1 MNQSWTHLFGS
12 SSLGREH
19 RKIVFAYACV
29 LGGFFSLF
37 FCLSHSLWASQ
48 HLGPWQASMRGLRS
62 TWGVLPST
70 ICDGPKF
77 QNRLQFSKSKAQ
89 GNQGNYFP
97 GASLILFVHVPFM
110 QIGQTPT
117 AKLCAVPLPRKCSW
131 RRLKGLL
138 SAFLISQFHTVWMVA
153 SWLRTDNVF
162 SVLYIK
168 HTDMNSYR
176 SSPFLPASR
185 KELRQ
190 LFSPHKPHL

>member
-1 MNQSWTHLFGS
+1 MRVCWEDFFFVFLSQPLPVGEPAPGTLT
-12 SSLGREH
+12 SLH
-19 RKIVFAYACV
+19 A
-29 LGGFFSLF
+29 
-37 FCLSHSLWASQ
+37 WAEV
-48 HLGPWQASMRGLRS
+48 

-89 GNQGNYFP
+89 GNQGNDFP
-97 GASLILFVHVPFM
+97 GASLILFVHIPFM

-117 AKLCAVPLPRKCSW
+117 AKLCAAPLH
-131 RRLKGLL
+131 LKGLL
-138 SAFLISQFHTVWMVA
+138 SAFLISQCHTVWMVA

-168 HTDMNSYR
+168 HTKMNSYR

-190 LFSPHKPHL
+190 LFSSHKPHL